1 VPPTASGSVVSV
13 TSGNS
18 HTATVPSTS
27 TATSARPLR

>member
-18 HTATVPSTS
+18 HTATVPST
-27 TATSARPLR
+27 ATTARPLR